1 MKKILFSVFCA
12 VLFIISPA
20 FSAVHNPK
28 VNGVEIYPSGAK
40 VFMDFQVE
48 EDFIIELPGTL
59 DRDSISLIRDKSAA
73 IEKFLVIEEIRTGW
87 IPPSLSEMDAQI
99 RNLKSQQS
107 TKESELAG
115 MTQTKVYL
123 EKLKLESI
131 DNDNFLDFIQELQS
145 KRISIELSISK
156 TELSLENLKREIK
169 LMVDEFNS
177 KMPKDN
183 NRVIVI
189 KGYCAGKGNMRIS
202 GWTNQSGW
210 SPLHK
215 MDLDTSEKIVHSL
228 LEGHVSQKSGID
240 WSGTL
245 RFHTVQPRR
254 SISTPDARPLI
265 VDYRSD
271 ARKLDM
277 VLSESMERSGK
288 AVSLPQ
294 AINFAETMTD
304 LVITTEGE
312 VSGTGEIAQIRLGR
326 IDIPS
331 NVEIV
336 ALPYLSDETWVISKV
351 QNLPF
356 PIIPGRVKLFLD
368 SESSAITSIGE
379 FARGEEFIM
388 AFGRSP
394 MIKAKREKIVPKKG
408 ANWIGKGTLEEGY
421 IITVVNGMKTD
432 TEVTVIDR
440 FPLSIQEK
448 IEVVLTEIIPEAT
461 ERSDEN
467 LLTWK
472 IALAPGE
479 TKEIRVLYRIKYPS
493 DKEIIFR

>member
-1 MKKILFSVFCA
+1 MKKILFSVFSA
-12 VLFIISPA
+12 ILFIISPA
-20 FSAVHNPK
+20 FSADHNPEIHE
-28 VNGVEIYPSGAK
+28 VDIYPSGAK
-40 VFMDFQVE
+40 IFMDFQVE

-59 DRDSISLIRDKSAA
+59 DRDSISLIRDKSVP
-73 IEKFLVIEEIRTGW
+73 IEEFMVIEEIRTGW
-87 IPPSLSEMDAQI
+87 IPPSLSEMDARI
-99 RNLKSQQS
+99 KNLESQKS
-107 TKESELAG
+107 TRESELAG
-115 MTQTKVYL
+115 MIQTRAYL
-123 EKLKLESI
+123 EKLNLESV
-131 DNDNFLDFIQELQS
+131 DNDTFLDFIQELQS
-145 KRISIELSISK
+145 KRMSIEISIRK
-156 TELSLENLKREIK
+156 KELSLENLKKEIK

-177 KMPKDN
+177 KMPKDQ
-183 NRVIVI
+183 NRLIVI
-189 KGYCAGKGNMRIS
+189 KGLSRGKGIMRVS
-202 GWTNQSGW
+202 GWTSQSRW
-210 SPLHK
+210 FPLHE
-215 MDLDTSEKIVHSL
+215 MNLDTSEKIVHSL

-254 SISTPDARPLI
+254 SVSTPDARPLI

-271 ARKLDM
+271 ARKLDI
-277 VLSESMERSGK
+277 VLSESMERAGK
-288 AVSLPQ
+288 AVTVPQ

-304 LVITTEGE
+304 LVITTEGK
-312 VSGTGEIAQIRLGR
+312 VSGTGEIAQVRMGKN
-326 IDIPS
+326 DIPS

-351 QNLPF
+351 PDLSS

-368 SESSAITSIGE
+368 SESSGITTIGE
-379 FARGEEFIM
+379 FARGEEFFM

-394 MIKAKREKIVPKKG
+394 MIKAKRERIVPKKG

-421 IITVVNGMKTD
+421 TITVVNGMKTD

-448 IEVVLTEIIPEAT
+448 IEVVLTEIKPEAT

-467 LLTWK
+467 LLTWTVS
-472 IALAPGE
+472 LAPGE

-493 DKEIIFR
+493 DKEIIFH

>member
-1 MKKILFSVFCA
+1 MKKILFSVFSA
-12 VLFIISPA
+12 ILFIISPA
-20 FSAVHNPK
+20 FSADHNPE
-28 VNGVEIYPSGAK
+28 VYEVDIYPSGAK
-40 VFMDFQVE
+40 VFMHFQVE
-48 EDFIIELPGTL
+48 EDFIIELPGTM
-59 DRDSISLIRDKSAA
+59 DRDSISLIRDKSVPVD
-73 IEKFLVIEEIRTGW
+73 EFMVIEEIRTGW
-87 IPPSLSEMDAQI
+87 IPPSLSEMDAHI
-99 RNLKSQQS
+99 KELESRKS
-107 TKESELAG
+107 TRESELAG
-115 MTQTKVYL
+115 LIQTKVYL
-123 EKLKLESI
+123 EKLNLESI
-131 DNDNFLDFIQELQS
+131 DNDNFLDFIQELQN
-145 KRISIELSISK
+145 KRMSIELLIGQ
-156 TELSLENLKREIK
+156 TELSLEKLKREIK

-177 KMPKDN
+177 KMPKDQ
-183 NRVIVI
+183 NRLIVI
-189 KGYCAGKGNMRIS
+189 KGHCAGKGNMRIT

-210 SPLHK
+210 SPLYE
-215 MDLDTSEKIVHSL
+215 MDLDTSEKVVHSI

-254 SISTPDARPLI
+254 SISTPDASPLI
-265 VDYRSD
+265 VDYRND

-277 VLSESMERSGK
+277 VLSESMERAGK
-288 AVSLPQ
+288 AVSIPQ

-304 LVITTEGE
+304 LVITTEGK
-312 VSGTGEIAQIRLGR
+312 VSGTGEIAQVRMGR

-351 QNLPF
+351 PDLSS

-368 SESSAITSIGE
+368 GESSGITTIGE

-388 AFGRSP
+388 AFGLSP
-394 MIKAKREKIVPKKG
+394 MIKAKRERIVPQKG

-440 FPLSIQEK
+440 VPLSIQEK
-448 IEVVLTEIIPEAT
+448 IEVVLTEIRPEAT

-472 IALAPGE
+472 VSLAPGE

-493 DKEIIFR
+493 DKEIIFH